1 MNTDSKIDIP
11 DNKSTNTTK
20 PRKDVLP
27 GTNRTAKV
35 ASNSSND
42 SNKYKLTPKEK
53 LMADTYLNSNKLIS
67 KTKAVQIAYPNV
79 KNAITAGAMASQNF
93 KKLRIQAYLA
103 DHDVD
108 SQQTIIEMQQQRE
121 DKRLAFDAARD
132 IQDRIHG
139 KAKQMV
145 EVNSTAISLSI
156 DLSGGVLS
164 PSKALPE

>member
-1 MNTDSKIDIP
+1 MNTPSKIDIVN
-11 DNKSTNTTK
+11 NKSTNTTK

-27 GTNRTAKV
+27 VTPKV
-35 ASNSSND
+35 ASNTSTS
-42 SNKYKLTPKEK
+42 SNKYKLTPKQK
-53 LMADTYLNSNKLIS
+53 IMADTYLNSDRKIS

-79 KNAITAGAMASQNF
+79 SNDVSAASMAYENF
-93 KKLRIQAYLA
+93 RKPQVQAYLR
-103 DHDVD
+103 DHEVEA
-108 SQQTIIEMQQQRE
+108 QQTIIEMQQQRE